1 MNCPEDVIKS
11 DERTSL
17 KDQNI
22 YFSVEEYKRFVS
34 NLKIKKDQEI
44 LKNKATRGAA
54 ILEQRK
60 RKIHLQEKNNCDVLS
75 IKEEPGISNSG
86 DLEQNNDGNLNYINT
101 SSDQSN
107 QQRVKFVIETE
118 GDIDK
123 ITKDFLS
130 SLGENSSNFNMK
142 VRIGNFKFEICND
155 S

>member
-1 MNCPEDVIKS
+1 MNCPEDEIKS
-11 DERTSL
+11 DERTTL

-34 NLKIKKDQEI
+34 NLKKKKDQEI
-44 LKNKATRGAA
+44 LKKKATRGAA

-60 RKIHLQEKNNCDVLS
+60 RKIHLQANKICDVLS
-75 IKEEPGISNSG
+75 IKEEPGLSNSG
-86 DLEQNNDGNLNYINT
+86 DQEKNNDENLNFSNS
-101 SSDQSN
+101 SSDQTN
-107 QQRVKFVIETE
+107 QQRVKFEIETE